1 MALRG
6 LFYVTKKFGNELLAS
21 GNQRLYGGKNNL
33 QKDSFQ
39 TFMSLE
45 GLA

>member
-6 LFYVTKKFGNELLAS
+6 LFYVTKKFGNELAS